1 MNLPADESGPVR
13 ALLVDD
19 EPLALENLR
28 VALEAHD
35 DIDVVGVAGDGRSA
49 VRLIQEL
56 DPDLLFLDVQM
67 PDMDG
72 FAVLRAIEHVE
83 TPEVVFVTAFDA
95 HAVRAFE
102 VHALDYLLKPFDD
115 VRFADCARRAIHRVR
130 TRHQGE
136 LRSAVRAL
144 LEQVAPA
151 SALGTDRPG
160 FITRITV
167 RTGSTI
173 TFVAVSDVD
182 WFNAAGN
189 YVRIHLRDREH
200 LVRVTLSDLARQL
213 DPRVFVRIHRS
224 TIVNIARIR
233 EVQPWLGG
241 DYLAVL
247 HDGRKLKV
255 SRTYRDE
262 LLRPLS

>member
-1 MNLPADESGPVR
+1 MRV
-13 ALLVDD
+13 LLVDD

-28 VALEAHD
+28 VALAAHP
-35 DIDVVGVAGDGRSA
+35 DIEVVGQAGDGRAA
-49 VRLIQEL
+49 VRLVHTL

-72 FAVLRAIEHVE
+72 FAVLRELEHIEP
-83 TPEVVFVTAFDA
+83 PEVVFVTAFDE

-115 VRFADCARRAIHRVR
+115 ARIDECARRAVRHVRARRDGALRHAVR
-130 TRHQGE
+130 T
-136 LRSAVRAL
+136 L
-144 LEQVAPA
+144 LEHVAPA
-151 SALGTDRPG
+151 STGLAPDRAG
-160 FITRITV
+160 YIERITV
-167 RTGSTI
+167 RNASGI
-173 TFVAVSDVD
+173 IFLAVSDVD

-189 YVRIHLRDREH
+189 YVRIHVRDGEH
-200 LVRVTLSDLARQL
+200 LVRATLSDLARQL
-213 DPRVFVRIHRS
+213 DPRVFIRIHRS

-241 DYLAVL
+241 DYIAVL

>member
-1 MNLPADESGPVR
+1 MNLPAEESRPVR

-72 FAVLRAIEHVE
+72 FAVLRALEHVE
-83 TPEVVFVTAFDA
+83 PPEVVFVTAYDA

-115 VRFADCARRAIHRVR
+115 VRFDDCARRAIDRVR
-130 TRHQGE
+130 TRQQGE

-144 LEQVAPA
+144 LEQLAPA
-151 SALGTDRPG
+151 SALGTDHG
-160 FITRITV
+160 YITRITV
-167 RTGSTI
+167 RTGSTL
-173 TFVAVSDVD
+173 TFVPVSDVD
-182 WFNAAGN
+182 WFNSAGN

-200 LVRVTLSDLARQL
+200 LVRATLSDLTRQL

-224 TIVNIARIR
+224 TIVNVTRIR

-247 HDGRKLKV
+247 HDGRRLKV

>member
-1 MNLPADESGPVR
+1 MSLPAEESRPVR

-35 DIDVVGVAGDGRSA
+35 DIDVIGVAGDGRSA

-72 FAVLRAIEHVE
+72 FGVLRALEHVE

-115 VRFADCARRAIHRVR
+115 ARFDDCARRAIHRVR
-130 TRHQGE
+130 TRKQGE

-144 LEQVAPA
+144 LEHVAPTA
-151 SALGTDRPG
+151 GADRPDY
-160 FITRITV
+160 ITRITV

-173 TFVAVSDVD
+173 TFVTVSDVD

-200 LVRVTLSDLARQL
+200 LVRATLSDLARQL

-224 TIVNIARIR
+224 TIVNVARIR